1 MGTTENV
8 MRDLSLLIASG
19 QDVIESDVR
28 AYMYQAVNDVGEVE
42 KWFSSKTSAVLYYVV
57 NMETLE
63 VIEMYEGKVRN
74 HIGNLVE
81 YSDIELTEAEAI
93 RLECMNAPEYVNK
106 DWLMEE
112 HKAGVGHNII
122 RNASGQLVVKIGN
135 CYVPYYP
142 EGSTEAEHYFAAL
155 YRESS
160 GAWELH
166 EGSFS
171 EPTPEAFTGELE
183 VETPDGNVYLWRN
196 YRWTNEETGKT
207 NEFPIYT
214 PPDGDEYVQAPSGID
229 LRTNQP
235 FIYSGYL
242 YHRRSDKWYKFVPEE
257 ELGEYNTGIT
267 VNTDKGDIHI
277 AVASDT
283 AKPDTGTGETGT
295 GTVIPGTGTGGTGG
309 TSTGGDVGG
318 RPGEG
323 GGTPVPGIGVSAGA
337 SVLADFLGKT
347 HVYPPAILQ
356 DQFTAMGW
364 QNGVNAKDMV
374 SMAIMSLISVFVRI
388 SNEPIDRALRFH
400 MNEIA
405 PNTLPGAN
413 DLVRM
418 ELREVFRAA
427 DRAAA
432 LSVPPSERFTA
443 EMAKWGFDKY
453 WSDSY
458 WAAHWELPSP
468 LMGYDMFHRLRPG
481 KVDDSIAFDRDALW
495 NLLKVL
501 DYRPDF
507 IDRLIELSYHP
518 ITRVD
523 VRRMWKL
530 GVIKTREELVGKYLD
545 LGYSPDDAENMTEFT
560 IRENEPGDKTPSKS
574 FFESEFKEGR
584 LAYAELVKAYQMLG
598 YAETY
603 ARWMA
608 DALLISM
615 QKKEVQERERRET
628 GGRTDK
634 MLSPEKALKAFS
646 LGIID
651 EETARHK
658 IIRYGYDKIDTEIML
673 EIEKAGMKAE

>member
-1 MGTTENV
+1 M
-8 MRDLSLLIASG
+8 
-19 QDVIESDVR
+19 
-28 AYMYQAVNDVGEVE
+28 
-42 KWFSSKTSAVLYYVV
+42 
-57 NMETLE
+57 
-63 VIEMYEGKVRN
+63 
-74 HIGNLVE
+74 
-81 YSDIELTEAEAI
+81 
-93 RLECMNAPEYVNK
+93 
-106 DWLMEE
+106 
-112 HKAGVGHNII
+112 
-122 RNASGQLVVKIGN
+122 
-135 CYVPYYP
+135 
-142 EGSTEAEHYFAAL
+142 
-155 YRESS
+155 
-160 GAWELH
+160 
-166 EGSFS
+166 
-171 EPTPEAFTGELE
+171 
-183 VETPDGNVYLWRN
+183 
-196 YRWTNEETGKT
+196 
-207 NEFPIYT
+207 
-214 PPDGDEYVQAPSGID
+214 
-229 LRTNQP
+229 
-235 FIYSGYL
+235 
-242 YHRRSDKWYKFVPEE
+242 
-257 ELGEYNTGIT
+257 
-267 VNTDKGDIHI
+267 NTDKGDIHI

-283 AKPDTGTGETGT
+283 VQPDTGTGETGT

-323 GGTPVPGIGVSAGA
+323 TGTGA
-337 SVLADFLGKT
+337 VGDALTGFLGALGMPINQ
-347 HVYPPAILQ
+347 VYVRPPAILQ
-356 DQFTAMGW
+356 DQFDLMGIPE
-364 QNGVNAKDMV
+364 GLSIADIMSV
-374 SMAIMSLISVFVRI
+374 MAMSLIGACARI
-388 SNEPIDRALRFH
+388 SNEPMDRAIRFR
-400 MNEIA
+400 MNEIF
-405 PNTLPGAN
+405 PNTLPGSN

-507 IDRLIELSYHP
+507 IDKLIELSYRP
-518 ITRVD
+518 INRVD

-560 IRENEPGDKTPSKS
+560 IRENEPADKTPSKA
-574 FFESEFKEGR
+574 FFETEFKEGR